1 MPFVREE
8 GRGPRTVGL
17 TELGLLFARLGA
29 TAFGGPAAHIA
40 LMQRELVE
48 QRQWLTEQEFL
59 DLVGASNAI
68 PGPTSTEVAMYT
80 GRRQAGIPGLIV
92 AGLGFIAP
100 AALIVGV
107 LAWVYVRYGA
117 RPAVG
122 DVLAGVKPVVV
133 AVVLVAVVR
142 LGRTAFTSR
151 LLLGIGAGVLAA
163 YLTGLT
169 EPVLLLAASGTAA
182 TVGFWRR
189 RGGGP
194 TALWLVI
201 LGLAVGF
208 TARSRAAGALPA
220 AAALPAAVG
229 AAARAG
235 DPDLI
240 RIAGAFLKI
249 GALLFGSGYV
259 LLAFLRRDLVL
270 SYGWLT
276 EGQILDAIAIGQVTP
291 GPVFTTATFVGYLL
305 RGVPGAIVA
314 TVAIFLPA
322 FVMTAVLEPVIAKL
336 RAKPVTAAALDGLNA
351 AAVALMVGVTWFL
364 ARDAVADIPTALLAV
379 GSLAVLLRW
388 EVNPVWLMAAGAVVG
403 LVLL

>member
-1 MPFVREE
+1 VAGCLNAVVHRE
-8 GRGPRTVGL
+8 GRGPHTVGL
-17 TELGLLFARLGA
+17 VALGLLFARLGS
-29 TAFGGPAAHIA
+29 TAVGGPAAHIA

-48 QRQWLTEQEFL
+48 ERGWLSNAEFL

-80 GRRQAGIPGLIV
+80 GRRHGGIPGLVV

-107 LAWVYVRYGA
+107 LAWAYVRYGT

-133 AVVLVAVVR
+133 AVVLMAVVR
-142 LGRTAFTSR
+142 LGRAAFTSR
-151 LLLGIGAGVLAA
+151 LLMAIGAGVLAA
-163 YLTGLT
+163 YLAGLN
-169 EPVLLLAASGTAA
+169 EPVLLLAASGAAATAGGWRRHPPGTAA
-182 TVGFWRR
+182 
-189 RGGGP
+189 
-194 TALWLVI
+194 L
-201 LGLAVGF
+201 
-208 TARSRAAGALPA
+208 
-220 AAALPAAVG
+220 AAVIG
-229 AAARAG
+229 VPALAATQTAN
-235 DPDLI
+235 PDLP
-240 RIAGAFLKI
+240 RIFGAFLKI

-276 EGQILDAIAIGQVTP
+276 EGQILDAIAVGQVTP

-305 RGVPGAIVA
+305 RGVPGAVVA

-322 FVMTAVLEPVIAKL
+322 FVMTAVLEPLIAKL

-351 AAVALMVGVTWFL
+351 AAVALMLGVTWYL
-364 ARDAVADIPTALLAV
+364 ARDAVVDVPTALLAV
-379 GSLAVLLRW
+379 GSLAVLLRF
-388 EVNPVWLMAAGAVVG
+388 EVNPVWLMAVGAAAG
-403 LVLL
+403 LVLF

>member
-1 MPFVREE
+1 MA
-8 GRGPRTVGL
+8 
-17 TELGLLFARLGA
+17 LGCLFARLGA
-29 TAFGGPAAHIA
+29 TAVGGPAAHIA
-40 LMQRELVE
+40 LMQREIVE
-48 QRQWLTEQEFL
+48 QRGWLTNAEFL

-80 GRRQAGIPGLIV
+80 GRRHGGLPGLVV

-100 AALIVGV
+100 AALIVGA
-107 LAWVYVRYGA
+107 LAWAYVRYGT
-117 RPAVG
+117 RPAVS

-133 AVVLVAVVR
+133 AVVLMAVFR

-151 LLLGIGAGVLAA
+151 LLMGIGLAVLAA
-163 YLTGLT
+163 YLAGLN

-182 TVGFWRR
+182 TAGHWRR
-189 RGGGP
+189 RAG
-194 TALWLVI
+194 
-201 LGLAVGF
+201 
-208 TARSRAAGALPA
+208 AAGAALVAALTGVWRLVARPQV
-220 AAALPAAVG
+220 AAALSAVTATG
-229 AAARAG
+229 AAARAAH
-235 DPDLI
+235 PDLP
-240 RIAGAFLKI
+240 RIFWAFLKI
-249 GALLFGSGYV
+249 GGLLFGSGYV

-276 EGQILDAIAIGQVTP
+276 EGQILDAIAVGQVTP

-305 RGVPGAIVA
+305 RGVPGAVVA

-364 ARDAVADIPTALLAV
+364 ARDAVVDVPTALLAV

-388 EVNPVWLMAAGAVVG
+388 ELNPVWLIAVGAVAG
-403 LVLL
+403 LLLRGHL

>member
-1 MPFVREE
+1 VNEAP
-8 GRGPRTVGL
+8 GPSSVGL
-17 TELGLLFARLGA
+17 GALVLLFGRLGF

-48 QRQWLTEQEFL
+48 QRKWLTNAEFL
-59 DLVGASNAI
+59 DIVGASNAI

-80 GRRQAGIPGLIV
+80 GRRHGGIPGLMA
-92 AGLGFIAP
+92 AGLGFITP

-107 LAWVYVRYGA
+107 LAWLYVRYGT

-133 AVVLVAVVR
+133 AIVLVAVVR

-151 LLLGIGAGVLAA
+151 LLLAIGVAVFAA
-163 YLTGLT
+163 YLTGLN
-169 EPVLLLAASGTAA
+169 EPVLLLAASGVAA
-182 TVGFWRR
+182 TAGLWRR
-189 RGGGP
+189 NP
-194 TALWLVI
+194 PH
-201 LGLAVGF
+201 
-208 TARSRAAGALPA
+208 GALL
-220 AAALPAAVG
+220 AALAGLPAVAVTQTT
-229 AAARAG
+229 
-235 DPDLI
+235 DPDLP
-240 RIAGAFLKI
+240 RIFGAFLKI

-276 EGQILDAIAIGQVTP
+276 EAQILDAIAVGQVTP

-305 RGVPGAIVA
+305 RGVPGAVVA

-322 FVMTAVLEPVIAKL
+322 FVMTALLEPVIAKL

-364 ARDAVADIPTALLAV
+364 ARDAVVGVSTALLAAA
-379 GSLAVLLRW
+379 SLAVLLRW
-388 EVNPVWLMAAGAVVG
+388 DVNPVWLMAAGAVAG
-403 LVLL
+403 LVLRGHL

>member
-1 MPFVREE
+1 LNAVVREE
-8 GRGPRTVGL
+8 AGGARTVGL
-17 TELGLLFARLGA
+17 VALGCLFARLGF
-29 TAFGGPAAHIA
+29 TAVGGPAAHIA
-40 LMQRELVE
+40 LMRRELVD
-48 QRQWLTEQEFL
+48 QRQWLTDGEFL

-80 GRRQAGIPGLIV
+80 GRRHGGIPGLIV

-107 LAWVYVRYGA
+107 LAWAYVRYGT
-117 RPAVG
+117 RPAVD

-133 AVVLVAVVR
+133 AIVLVAVVR
-142 LGRTAFTSR
+142 LGHTAFTSR
-151 LLLGIGAGVLAA
+151 LLVAIGAAVLVA
-163 YLTGLT
+163 YLAGLN
-169 EPVLLLAASGTAA
+169 EPVLLLVASGVAA
-182 TVGFWRR
+182 TAGRWRQR
-189 RGGGP
+189 PSGGA
-194 TALWLVI
+194 ALAAVI
-201 LGLAVGF
+201 G
-208 TARSRAAGALPA
+208 LPA
-220 AAALPAAVG
+220 VVATQTA
-229 AAARAG
+229 
-235 DPDLI
+235 DPDLP
-240 RIAGAFLKI
+240 RIFGAFFKI

-276 EGQILDAIAIGQVTP
+276 EGQILDAIAIGQLTP

-305 RGVPGAIVA
+305 RGVQGALVA

-364 ARDAVADIPTALLAV
+364 ARDAVVDVPTALLAI

-403 LVLL
+403 VLVGGLG